1 MIDEKMEPDAL
12 KDMIYGESDPLM
24 SSYHVSYSMVLN
36 MMRVEDADPEDL
48 LRRSFHQVT
57 HTHSLTHSFI
67 HLLTHLLT
75 HSLTHS
81 LQVSTRSEL
90 APY

>member
-48 LRRSFHQVT
+48 LRRSFHQV
-57 HTHSLTHSFI
+57 
-67 HLLTHLLT
+67 
-75 HSLTHS
+75 
-81 LQVSTRSEL
+81 
-90 APY
+90 